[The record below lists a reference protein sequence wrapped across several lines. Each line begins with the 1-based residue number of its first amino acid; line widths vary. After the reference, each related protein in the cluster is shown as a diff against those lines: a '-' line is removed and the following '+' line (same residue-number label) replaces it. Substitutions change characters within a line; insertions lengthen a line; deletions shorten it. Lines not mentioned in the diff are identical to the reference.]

1 MNMGNVALTF
11 FDEIHREALN
21 AFDLAEDQKKFTAMP
36 SDALKICEEDPSR
49 NPVVIMAS
57 GVPVGFFVL
66 HAGENIRDFTA
77 NPNAMVIRALSIN
90 RKEQGKGYAKEAML
104 QLLAFVPT
112 HFPEIN
118 ELILAVN
125 FKNEPAKKLYEKAG
139 FQDRG
144 QIKHGPVGPQYVLHY
159 ELML

>member
-1 MNMGNVALTF
+1 MKMGNVALTF

-21 AFDLAEDQKKFTAMP
+21 AFNLAENQKKFTAMP
-36 SDALKICEEDPSR
+36 SDALKVCEEDPGR
-49 NPVVIMAS
+49 TPVVIMVS
-57 GVPVGFFVL
+57 GRPAGFFVL
-66 HAGENIRDFTA
+66 HLGENIRDFTA

-90 RKEQGKGYAKEAML
+90 QKEQGKGYAKEAML
-104 QLLAFVPT
+104 QLPAFVST
-112 HFPEIN
+112 HFSEIN

-125 FKNEPAKKLYEKAG
+125 FKNESAKKLYEKAG

-159 ELML
+159 DV

>member
-1 MNMGNVALTF
+1 MGNVSLTF

-21 AFDLAEDQKKFTAMP
+21 AFYLVEDQKKFTAMP
-36 SDALKICEEDPSR
+36 SDALKICEEDLSR

-57 GVPVGFFVL
+57 DGPVGFFVL

-77 NPNAMVIRALSIN
+77 NPNAMVIRALSVN
-90 RKEQGKGYAKEAML
+90 QPEQGKGYAKEAML
-104 QLLAFVPT
+104 QLPAFVSN
-112 HFPEIN
+112 HFSEID

-144 QIKHGPVGPQYVLHY
+144 QIMHGPIGPQYVLHY
-159 ELML
+159 DV

>member
-1 MNMGNVALTF
+1 MGNVVLTF

-36 SDALKICEEDPSR
+36 SDALEICKEDPSR

-57 GVPVGFFVL
+57 DAAVGFFVL

-90 RKEQGKGYAKEAML
+90 QKEQGKGYAKEAML
-104 QLLAFVPT
+104 QLPAFVST

-144 QIKHGPVGPQYVLHY
+144 QIKHGPIGPQYVLHY

>member
-1 MNMGNVALTF
+1 MEKLFLSFYEKNDYDQLQ
-11 FDEIHREALN
+11 
-21 AFDLAEDQKKFTAMP
+21 AFYLPDDQEKFTQLP
-36 SDALKICEEDPSR
+36 QQALKLCEQDEERYPI
-49 NPVVIMAS
+49 VITA
-57 GVPVGFFVL
+57 GRKAIGFFVL
-66 HAGENIRDFTA
+66 HKGANIRDFTA

-90 RKEQGKGYAKEAML
+90 HPEQGKGYAKAAMM
-104 QLLAFVPT
+104 QVPSFVSE

-125 FKNEPAKKLYEKAG
+125 FKNDPAKKLYEKAG

-159 ELML
+159 DV

>member
-1 MNMGNVALTF
+1 MGNVVLTF
-11 FDEIHREALN
+11 FDKIHHKALN
-21 AFDLAEDQKKFTAMP
+21 AFNLAEDQKKFTAMP

-57 GVPVGFFVL
+57 DTPVGFFVL
-66 HAGENIRDFTA
+66 HAGENISDFTA
-77 NPNAMVIRALSIN
+77 NPHAMVIRALSVN
-90 RKEQGKGYAKEAML
+90 QSEQGKGYAKDAML
-104 QLLAFVPT
+104 QLPAFVST

-159 ELML
+159 DV

>member
-1 MNMGNVALTF
+1 MGNVVLTF
-11 FDEIHREALN
+11 FDEIHGKALH

-57 GVPVGFFVL
+57 DTPVGFFVL
-66 HAGENIRDFTA
+66 HAGENISDFTA
-77 NPNAMVIRALSIN
+77 NPNAMVIRALSVN
-90 RKEQGKGYAKEAML
+90 QSEQGKGYAKEAML
-104 QLLAFVPT
+104 QLPAFVST

-159 ELML
+159 DV

>member
-1 MNMGNVALTF
+1 MGNVVLTF
-11 FDEIHREALN
+11 FNEIHREALN
-21 AFDLAEDQKKFTAMP
+21 AFELAENQKKFTAMP
-36 SDALKICEEDPSR
+36 SVALKICEEDPGR
-49 NPVVIMAS
+49 IPVVIIAS
-57 GVPVGFFVL
+57 DAPVGFFVL

-90 RKEQGKGYAKEAML
+90 QKEQGKGYAKEAML
-104 QLLAFVPT
+104 QLPVFVST

-125 FKNEPAKKLYEKAG
+125 FKNEAAKKLYEKAG

-144 QIKHGPVGPQYVLHY
+144 QIMNGPVGPQYVLHY
-159 ELML
+159 DV

>member
-1 MNMGNVALTF
+1 MGNVVLTF

-36 SDALKICEEDPSR
+36 SDALKICEEDRSR

-57 GVPVGFFVL
+57 DVPVGFFVL
-66 HAGENIRDFTA
+66 HTGKNIRDFTA

-90 RKEQGKGYAKEAML
+90 QKEQGKGYAKEAML
-104 QLLAFVPT
+104 QLPAFVST
-112 HFPEIN
+112 HFSDIK

-159 ELML
+159 DV

>member
-1 MNMGNVALTF
+1 MGNVALTF

-21 AFDLAEDQKKFTAMP
+21 AFELAENQKKFTAMP
-36 SDALKICEEDPSR
+36 SDALKICEEDRSR

-57 GVPVGFFVL
+57 DAPVGFFVL

-90 RKEQGKGYAKEAML
+90 QKEQGKGYAKEAML
-104 QLLAFVPT
+104 QLPAFVST

-159 ELML
+159 DV

>member
-1 MNMGNVALTF
+1 MGNVALTF

-21 AFDLAEDQKKFTAMP
+21 AFDLDDGQKKFTAMP
-36 SDALKICEEDPSR
+36 SDALKICEEDPGR
-49 NPVVIMAS
+49 TPVVITAS
-57 GVPVGFFVL
+57 TTTVGFFVL
-66 HAGENIRDFTA
+66 HVGENIRNFTS

-90 RKEQGKGYAKEAML
+90 QSEQGKGYAKEAML
-104 QLLAFVPT
+104 QLPAFVST

-125 FKNEPAKKLYEKAG
+125 FKNEPAKNLYEKAG

-144 QIKHGPVGPQYVLHY
+144 QIMHGPVGPQYVLHY
-159 ELML
+159 DV